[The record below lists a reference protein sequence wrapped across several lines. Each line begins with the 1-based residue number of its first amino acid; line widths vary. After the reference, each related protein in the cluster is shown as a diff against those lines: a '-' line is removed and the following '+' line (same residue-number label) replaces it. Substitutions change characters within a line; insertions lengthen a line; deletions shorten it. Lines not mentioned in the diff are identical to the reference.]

1 MRISDR
7 SVHAMSWCIGRLRVI
22 FPLLLVVVITG
33 LIGIGC
39 SQDEGDEERVGG
51 GRPVVV
57 ATTGM
62 IADAARNL
70 LGESVE
76 VVGLMGPGVDPHLY
90 KASRGDLDALTR
102 ADVVI
107 YNGLHL
113 EGKMGDVM
121 EKLARKKPV
130 IAIGDRLDPGSLR
143 RPPEFEG
150 AYDPHIWFDVSLW
163 RRGVENL
170 ADTLAQIFPEMAD
183 TIRLRASTY
192 LAALDSLDREVRL
205 AITTIPEE
213 RRVLVTAHDAF
224 GYFGDAYG
232 IEVKGLQGIST
243 MSEFGLADRNAMVSM
258 IVERKIP
265 AVFVESSVPRR
276 NIDALVE
283 GVQGRGHEVRIGGE
297 LFSDAMGEEG
307 TPEGTYLGMV
317 RSNVRTIVEGLR

>member
-1 MRISDR
+1 MRVSKR
-7 SVHAMSWCIGRLRVI
+7 SVHATSWGAGRIRVI
-22 FPLLLVVVITG
+22 LPLLLLVVLTG
-33 LIGIGC
+33 LLGVGC
-39 SQDEGDEERVGG
+39 SEEEEGEGE
-51 GRPVVV
+51 GRPVLV

-70 LGESVE
+70 LGENVE

-102 ADVVI
+102 ADVVV

-130 IAIGDRLDPGSLR
+130 IAVGDRIDPGSLR

-150 AYDPHIWFDVSLW
+150 AYDPHIWFDVNLW
-163 RRGVENL
+163 RRGVANL
-170 ADTLAQIFPEMAD
+170 ADTLAIIFPELSD
-183 TIRLRASTY
+183 TIDARASAY
-192 LAALDSLDREVRL
+192 LALLDSLDLEVRRE
-205 AITTIPEE
+205 IQTIPEE

-258 IVERKIP
+258 IVDRKIP

-283 GVQGRGHEVRIGGE
+283 GVRGRGHEVRIGGE

>member
-1 MRISDR
+1 MRPYRQYSSIAS
-7 SVHAMSWCIGRLRVI
+7 GLRRRPLCVPI
-22 FPLLLVVVITG
+22 LLLALLLLGPFI
-33 LIGIGC
+33 IGC
-39 SQDEGDEERVGG
+39 GESGGEGADDQ

-70 LGESVE
+70 LGENVE
-76 VVGLMGPGVDPHLY
+76 VIGLMGPGVDPHLY

-130 IAIGDRLDPGSLR
+130 IAIADRIEAARLR

-150 AYDPHIWFDVSLW
+150 AWDPHIWFDVSIW
-163 RRGVENL
+163 RIGVANL
-170 ADTLAQIFPEMAD
+170 ADTLAVLFPDLAD
-183 TIRLRASTY
+183 TIRGRASGY
-192 LAALDSLDREVRL
+192 LAALDSLDGEVRR
-205 AITTIPEE
+205 AIAEIPEE

-232 IEVKGLQGIST
+232 IDVQGLQGIST
-243 MSEFGLADRNAMVSM
+243 VSEFGLADRNAMVSM
-258 IVERKIP
+258 IVERKVP

-276 NIDALVE
+276 NIEALVE

-307 TPEGTYLGMV
+307 TPEGTYVGMV
-317 RSNVRTIVEGLR
+317 RANVRTIVEGLR

>member
-1 MRISDR
+1 
-7 SVHAMSWCIGRLRVI
+7 
-22 FPLLLVVVITG
+22 
-33 LIGIGC
+33 
-39 SQDEGDEERVGG
+39 
-51 GRPVVV
+51 
-57 ATTGM
+57 M

-70 LGESVE
+70 LGEGVE
-76 VVGLMGPGVDPHLY
+76 VIGLMGPGVDPHLY
-90 KASRGDLDALTR
+90 KASRGDLDALMR

-130 IAIGDRLDPGSLR
+130 IAIGDRIPQERLR
-143 RPPEFEG
+143 RPPEFDG
-150 AYDPHIWFDVSLW
+150 AFDPHIWFDVSLW
-163 RRGVENL
+163 RRGVANL
-170 ADTLAQIFPEMAD
+170 ADTLAQVFPDMAD
-183 TIRLRASTY
+183 SIHSRASTY
-192 LAALDSLDREVRL
+192 LAALDSLDREVRTS
-205 AITTIPEE
+205 IETIPED

-232 IEVKGLQGIST
+232 IEVNGLQGIST

-258 IVERKIP
+258 IVDRKIP
-265 AVFVESSVPRR
+265 SVFIESSVPRR